1 VLETSTSSPDQ
12 EVTIP
17 TRQLAVQGKPHQRR
31 SVMTTTADTYKTAA
45 SQAREVTDRSV
56 EAWKRSAKTVVDQA
70 TAVTKLPTVDLV
82 QPIERYF
89 EYVQKSVDLNRDLA
103 TRWAELVTS
112 MTGSLR
118 ESAEKVS
125 SVVKEQTESAADAVA
140 DIATAQA
147 KKGEEVAQD
156 QAELAEKAEKEQA
169 RLAKQAE
176 RAAAKEAH
184 AKAREPY
191 EELTKAELSDQLAE
205 RGLPKSGTVEEL
217 IERLVSADSE

>member
-1 VLETSTSSPDQ
+1 MTSTESY
-12 EVTIP
+12 
-17 TRQLAVQGKPHQRR
+17 
-31 SVMTTTADTYKTAA
+31 TAAA
-45 SQAREVTDRSV
+45 SQARQATEKSVEVWKQGAKTLTDRVDFVSNMPTLNLV
-56 EAWKRSAKTVVDQA
+56 EPV
-70 TAVTKLPTVDLV
+70 
-82 QPIERYF
+82 ERYF

-191 EELTKAELSDQLAE
+191 EELTKAELADQLTE